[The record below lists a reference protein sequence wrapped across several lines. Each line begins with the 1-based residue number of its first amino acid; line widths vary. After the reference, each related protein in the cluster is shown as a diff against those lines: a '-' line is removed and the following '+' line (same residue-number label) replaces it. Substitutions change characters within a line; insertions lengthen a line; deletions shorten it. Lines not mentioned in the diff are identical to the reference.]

1 MALCLLA
8 AGILS
13 IGACSPGS
21 STAEDSPRPNGS
33 VAVSAQPAPA
43 ADETLAPTETP
54 TPSPSPQAAV
64 AATSKPDPTSTLTPS
79 SSPQAAVVATSKPD
93 PVSTPTA
100 LSSAAKS
107 PTTTPTATSVAEAT
121 PTGEPPDDESG
132 LLSKLKRSA
141 REALLKLVPDWQ
153 DEGRINILL
162 LGIDKQDTREGNT
175 DVMMLASIDPG
186 TKSALLLSIPR
197 DLCIDDCETYL
208 DRLNGVYEREGPNV
222 LKEHVSEI
230 LGLPVDFFAAVN
242 FNGFAE
248 AIDLLGGIEFWVE
261 RDFDELF
268 EFLETREQ
276 LRLRLD
282 SGWHELTGREALLL
296 ARSRQFDPGGDFARI
311 CRQQQLVRQIREKA
325 VSIQIVPR
333 IPELMLGLGE
343 WFETDFPVASM
354 PSFAELAVTIPSSRL
369 HSQAITDEDDM
380 LETITGTDGAHL
392 LRPDLDLI
400 HDFVDQALLQSV
412 SEKPGGVPIYCPVPP
427 PR

>member
-1 MALCLLA
+1 MGNDGLRRIAAISLLA

-13 IGACSPGS
+13 IGACSPGG
-21 STAEDSPRPNGS
+21 STVEDSPRPGGS
-33 VAVSAQPAPA
+33 VAVSAQPAPT
-43 ADETLAPTETP
+43 ADETRAPTETP
-54 TPSPSPQAAV
+54 FPSPQAAV
-64 AATSKPDPTSTLTPS
+64 TETSRPNPTSTATPL
-79 SSPQAAVVATSKPD
+79 PP
-93 PVSTPTA
+93 
-100 LSSAAKS
+100 AAKS
-107 PTTTPTATSVAEAT
+107 PTTSPATPAAEAT
-121 PTGEPPDDESG
+121 PTREPLDDQSG

-175 DVMMLASIDPG
+175 DVIMLASIDPG

-208 DRLNGVYEREGPNV
+208 DRLNGVYERDGPDA
-222 LKEHVSEI
+222 LKQKVSET

-248 AIDLLGGIEFWVE
+248 AIDLLGGIEFWVD

-296 ARSRQFDPGGDFARI
+296 ARSRKFDPDGDFARI

-333 IPELMLGLGE
+333 IPELLLGLGE

-354 PSFAELAVTIPSSRL
+354 PSFAELAITIPPSRL
-369 HSQAITDEDDM
+369 HSQAITDDLEM
-380 LETITGTDGAHL
+380 LEAITGTDGAHL
-392 LRPDLDLI
+392 LRPDLNLI

-412 SEKPGGVPIYCPVPP
+412 SDKPGGVPVYCPAPP

>member
-1 MALCLLA
+1 MGNDRWRRIAGLCLLI
-8 AGILS
+8 AGIFS
-13 IGACSPGS
+13 MAVCSRGGS
-21 STAEDSPRPNGS
+21 TTENSPRPDSG
-33 VAVSAQPAPA
+33 VAVSAQPAPT
-43 ADETLAPTETP
+43 ADETVAPTEIP
-54 TPSPSPQAAV
+54 TPSSTPQAPV
-64 AATSKPDPTSTLTPS
+64 TATSKPDPTSTPTPL
-79 SSPQAAVVATSKPD
+79 PP
-93 PVSTPTA
+93 
-100 LSSAAKS
+100 AAKS
-107 PTTTPTATSVAEAT
+107 PTLPPATPAVEAT
-121 PTGEPPDDESG
+121 PTGEPPDDKSG

-197 DLCIDDCETYL
+197 DLCLNECESYL
-208 DRLNGVYEREGPNV
+208 DRLNGVYEREGPDA
-222 LKEHVSEI
+222 LKERVSEI

-248 AIDLLGGIEFWVE
+248 AIDLLGGIDFWVE

-311 CRQQQLVRQIREKA
+311 CRQQQIVRQIREKA
-325 VSIQIVPR
+325 LSVQIVPR
-333 IPELMLGLGE
+333 IPELLLGLGE
-343 WFETDFPVASM
+343 WFETDFPVANM
-354 PSFAELAVTIPSSRL
+354 PSFTELAMTIPSARL
-369 HSQAITDEDDM
+369 HSQAITGENDM
-380 LETITGTDGAHL
+380 LETVAGADGAHL
-392 LRPDLDLI
+392 LRPDLDSI
-400 HDFVDQALLQSV
+400 RDFVDKALLNSV
-412 SEKPGGVPIYCPVPP
+412 SDKPGGVPVYCPAPP

>member
-1 MALCLLA
+1 M
-8 AGILS
+8 
-13 IGACSPGS
+13 P
-21 STAEDSPRPNGS
+21 P
-33 VAVSAQPAPA
+33 
-43 ADETLAPTETP
+43 
-54 TPSPSPQAAV
+54 
-64 AATSKPDPTSTLTPS
+64 
-79 SSPQAAVVATSKPD
+79 
-93 PVSTPTA
+93 
-100 LSSAAKS
+100 AAKS
-107 PTTTPTATSVAEAT
+107 PTTSPATPAAEAT
-121 PTGEPPDDESG
+121 PTREPLDDQSG

-175 DVMMLASIDPG
+175 DVIMLASIDPG

-208 DRLNGVYEREGPNV
+208 DRLNGVYERDGPDA
-222 LKEHVSEI
+222 LKQKVSET

-248 AIDLLGGIEFWVE
+248 AIDLLGGIEFWVD

-296 ARSRQFDPGGDFARI
+296 ARSRKFDPDGDFARI

-333 IPELMLGLGE
+333 IPELLLGLGE

-354 PSFAELAVTIPSSRL
+354 PSFAELAITIPPRPL
-369 HSQAITDEDDM
+369 H
-380 LETITGTDGAHL
+380 
-392 LRPDLDLI
+392 
-400 HDFVDQALLQSV
+400 
-412 SEKPGGVPIYCPVPP
+412 
-427 PR
+427 

>member
-1 MALCLLA
+1 MGNDRWRWIAGLCLLA
-8 AGILS
+8 TGIFS
-13 IGACSPGS
+13 IAACSFGGS
-21 STAEDSPRPNGS
+21 TVEESPSRDSA
-33 VAVSAQPAPA
+33 AVSSATEPTRA
-43 ADETLAPTETP
+43 ADETVESVDTP
-54 TPSPSPQAAV
+54 TPSPKAAV
-64 AATSKPDPTSTLTPS
+64 IATATPGPDPTQTPAPQDA
-79 SSPQAAVVATSKPD
+79 SSPTSP
-93 PVSTPTA
+93 P
-100 LSSAAKS
+100 
-107 PTTTPTATSVAEAT
+107 TTPTAEAT
-121 PTGEPPDDESG
+121 ATGEPLDDESG
-132 LLSKLKRSA
+132 LLLRLKRSA

-153 DEGRINILL
+153 DEGRINVLL

-186 TKSALLLSIPR
+186 TGSALLLSIPR
-197 DLCIDDCETYL
+197 DLCLDECESQA
-208 DRLNGVYEREGPNV
+208 DRLNGVYEREGPDA
-222 LKEHVSEI
+222 LKERVSEI

-325 VSIQIVPR
+325 LSVQIVPR
-333 IPELMLGLGE
+333 IPELLLGLGE
-343 WFETDFPVASM
+343 WFETDFPVVSM
-354 PSFAELAVTIPSSRL
+354 PSFTELAMAIPSSRL
-369 HSQAITDEDDM
+369 HSQAITEENDM
-380 LETITGTDGAHL
+380 LEAVTGADGAHL
-392 LRPDLDLI
+392 LRPDLDSI
-400 HDFVDQALLQSV
+400 REFVDAALLQSV
-412 SEKPGGVPIYCPVPP
+412 SDKPGGVPVHCPAPP

>member
-1 MALCLLA
+1 MGNDGLRRVAALCLLA
-8 AGILS
+8 AGILA
-13 IGACSPGS
+13 IAACSPGD
-21 STAEDSPRPNGS
+21 STTEHSPRPDSGI
-33 VAVSAQPAPA
+33 AVSAQPAPT
-43 ADETLAPTETP
+43 ADETIAPTETP

-64 AATSKPDPTSTLTPS
+64 TATSRPDPT
-79 SSPQAAVVATSKPD
+79 A
-93 PVSTPTA
+93 TPTA
-100 LSSAAKS
+100 LPPVAKS
-107 PTTTPTATSVAEAT
+107 PTTPPATPAAEAT
-121 PTGEPPDDESG
+121 PTEEPLDDKSG

-197 DLCIDDCETYL
+197 DLCIHECETQL
-208 DRLNGVYEREGPNV
+208 DRLNGVYEREGPDV
-222 LKEHVSEI
+222 LKQKVSEI

-248 AIDLLGGIEFWVE
+248 AIDLLGGIEFWVD

-296 ARSRQFDPGGDFARI
+296 ARSRKFDPDGDFARI

-325 VSIQIVPR
+325 VSVQIVPR
-333 IPELMLGLGE
+333 IPELLLGLGE
-343 WFETDFPVASM
+343 WFETDFPIASM
-354 PSFAELAVTIPSSRL
+354 PSFAELAITIPPSRL
-369 HSQAITDEDDM
+369 HSQAITDESGM
-380 LETITGTDGAHL
+380 LETISGTDGAHL

-400 HDFVDQALLQSV
+400 HNFVDQALLQSV
-412 SEKPGGVPIYCPVPP
+412 SDKPGGVPVYCPAPP

>member
-1 MALCLLA
+1 MGNDGLRRIAALCLLA

-13 IGACSPGS
+13 IGACSPGG
-21 STAEDSPRPNGS
+21 STAGDSPRPDGGG
-33 VAVSAQPAPA
+33 ALSAQPAPT

-54 TPSPSPQAAV
+54 TPSSTPQVAVTATGTPSPI
-64 AATSKPDPTSTLTPS
+64 PTDTPIS
-79 SSPQAAVVATSKPD
+79 QSA
-93 PVSTPTA
+93 STPT
-100 LSSAAKS
+100 SS
-107 PTTTPTATSVAEAT
+107 PTTPAVETTPTSESV
-121 PTGEPPDDESG
+121 DDKSG

-197 DLCIDDCETYL
+197 DLCIDECDTYL
-208 DRLNGVYEREGPNV
+208 DRLNGVYEREGPDV
-222 LKEHVSEI
+222 LKQKVSEI

-248 AIDLLGGIEFWVE
+248 AIDLLGGIEFWVD

-333 IPELMLGLGE
+333 IPELLLGLGE

-354 PSFAELAVTIPSSRL
+354 PSFAELAMTIPSSRL
-369 HSQAITDEDDM
+369 HSQAITDENDM

-392 LRPDLDLI
+392 LRPDLDEI

-412 SEKPGGVPIYCPVPP
+412 SDKPGGVPVYCPAPP